1 MPVSNQRNLRRLAL
15 LGSAAALALGAAAC
29 SGSGGGSADPG
40 TSSAGASGASSGS
53 PILIGSTGPI
63 NSSELSQPERKA
75 AEEAAISDLNAKGG
89 IGGHPLKLVFCDTEN
104 TANGEVTCMHQLVSD
119 NVSAIL
125 CPGIIADESGQ
136 GYQLAS
142 AAKIPVIGGQGL
154 TPAEFAIPGIFPMGS
169 GIPGWAYGSVAALLD
184 DGAKKIAFFGTT
196 DAGSEYI
203 ISLSESALRSAGLQP
218 VRAVAVD
225 QQTDPTF
232 ASGAAQVIAGGVGG
246 IIFDSNPVDAPK
258 GVSALRAAGYK
269 GLISSITAIFGP
281 STLQALGSQANGVLL
296 TSQMAFPSDTSNA
309 GVTAFLAD
317 MKKYQAGAEINE
329 TAETAWASVM
339 LFADV
344 TKGLPTVD
352 SATVWSAFSNLGK
365 PVNVGIA
372 GPYQVAGAKVYLK
385 ASPRIYNPTVQN
397 GVVKN
402 GVLVPNGKGF
412 LNPFTELASHATSS

>member
-15 LGSAAALALGAAAC
+15 LGVAAALALGAAAC
-29 SGSGGGSADPG
+29 SSSGGGSAGP
-40 TSSAGASGASSGS
+40 AASGASGTSSNS
-53 PILIGSTGPI
+53 PILIGGAGPI
-63 NSSELSQPERKA
+63 NSSQLSQPERKG
-75 AEEAAISDLNAKGG
+75 AEEAAIADLNAKGG
-89 IGGHPLKLVFCDTEN
+89 INGHPLKLVYCDTEN

-119 NVSAIL
+119 NLSAIL
-125 CPGIIADESGQ
+125 SPGIINDQSGQ

-142 AAKIPVIGGQGL
+142 AAKVPVIGGQGL
-154 TPAEFAIPGIFPMGS
+154 TPAEFTIPGIFPLGS

-184 DGAKKIAFFGTT
+184 QGARKIAFFGTT

-203 ISLSESALRSAGLQP
+203 ISLSESALKSAGQQP
-218 VRAVAVD
+218 VRVVAVD

-232 ASGAAQVIAGGVGG
+232 AAGAAQVIAGGVDG
-246 IIFDSNPVDAPK
+246 IVFDSNPVDAPK
-258 GVSALRAAGYK
+258 GVSALREAGYK

-281 STLQALGSQANGVLL
+281 STLEALGSQANGILL
-296 TSQMAFPSDTSNA
+296 TSQMSFPSDASNP
-309 GVTAFLAD
+309 GVAAFLAD
-317 MKKYQAGAEINE
+317 MKKYEPSAEINE
-329 TAETAWASVM
+329 TAETAWASAM

-344 TKGLPTVD
+344 AKGLPSVD
-352 SATVWSAFSNLGK
+352 NATVWSAFSNLSK

-372 GPYQVAGAKVYLK
+372 GPYQVAGAKVYLT

-412 LNPFTELASHATSS
+412 LNPFTELANYATSK

>member
-15 LGSAAALALGAAAC
+15 LGAAAAVAVGTAAC
-29 SGSGGGSADPG
+29 SSSGSGSADLAKSGASG
-40 TSSAGASGASSGS
+40 TSSSNS
-53 PILIGSTGPI
+53 PIVIGSTGPI
-63 NSSELSQPERKA
+63 NSSVESQPERKA

-89 IGGHPLKLVFCDTEN
+89 VNGHPLKLIFCDTEN

-119 NVSAIL
+119 NVAAIVT
-125 CPGIIADESGQ
+125 PGIVADQSGE
-136 GYQLAS
+136 GYALAS

-154 TPAEFAIPGIFPMGS
+154 SPAEFSTPGIFPMGS

-184 DGAKKIAFFGTT
+184 SGARKIAFFGTI

-203 ISLSESALRSAGLQP
+203 ISLSESALRSAGRQP
-218 VRAVAVD
+218 ARAVFVD

-232 ASGAAQVIAGGVGG
+232 ASGAAKVIAGGVDGV
-246 IIFDSNPVDAPK
+246 IFDANPADTPK

-281 STLQALGSQANGVLL
+281 STLEALGTQANGVLL

-309 GVTAFLAD
+309 GVAAFLAD
-317 MKKYQAGAEINE
+317 MKKYQPSAEITE
-329 TAETAWASVM
+329 TAETSWASVM

-344 TKGLPTVD
+344 AKGLPTVD
-352 SATVWSAFSNLGK
+352 SATVWSAFSNLSK

-372 GPYQVAGAKVYLK
+372 GPYQVVGAKVYVK
-385 ASPRIYNPTVQN
+385 GSPRIFNPTVQN

-412 LNPFTELASHATSS
+412 LNPFTELASYATSE